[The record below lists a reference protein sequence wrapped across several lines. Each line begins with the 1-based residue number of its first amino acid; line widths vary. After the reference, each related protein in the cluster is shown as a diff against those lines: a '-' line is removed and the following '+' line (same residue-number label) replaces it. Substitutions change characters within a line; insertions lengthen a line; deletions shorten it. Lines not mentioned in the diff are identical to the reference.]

1 MKEEK
6 QRDREV
12 AGKALKE
19 MVVVF
24 HKNRYRIHF
33 FIDHRKEKSK
43 RRSHLYYTFRIYYV
57 LLVDYCIRIAGFI

>member
-1 MKEEK
+1 MKDEK

-12 AGKALKE
+12 AGKAMKE

-24 HKNRYRIHF
+24 HKNRYRYRIHF

-57 LLVDYCIRIAGFI
+57 LLVD